1 MEINAQFRDSTLSPT
16 DFATVLT
23 RLGKIIDTMSGENAT
38 LAKSRWRLQGDS
50 PDEASLYPAFDEDG
64 PSSAALAVLNEEFRK
79 SKDQTFVS
87 IWDGNETSADGASMV
102 CHVGPQG
109 ELNSMAVEMLGEHG
123 LGIDTIIGTV
133 KQVTEQF
140 NPAYAEVSPP
150 EYFEKRVF
158 DDKPGVGWMLYLPN
172 VVTVQQVPE
181 ARALIPVPEAGK
193 KQTGTIIVSV
203 KDAVFS
209 ADNPEHVEI
218 ANRIEI
224 RLVDLDLLPRYTD
237 LLAPGQ

>member
-1 MEINAQFRDSTLSPT
+1 
-16 DFATVLT
+16 
-23 RLGKIIDTMSGENAT
+23 
-38 LAKSRWRLQGDS
+38 
-50 PDEASLYPAFDEDG
+50 
-64 PSSAALAVLNEEFRK
+64 
-79 SKDQTFVS
+79 
-87 IWDGNETSADGASMV
+87 
-102 CHVGPQG
+102 
-109 ELNSMAVEMLGEHG
+109 
-123 LGIDTIIGTV
+123 
-133 KQVTEQF
+133 
-140 NPAYAEVSPP
+140 
-150 EYFEKRVF
+150 
-158 DDKPGVGWMLYLPN
+158 
-172 VVTVQQVPE
+172 VQQVPE

>member
-1 MEINAQFRDSTLSPT
+1 MEINSQFRDVTLAPT

-23 RLGKIIDTMSGENAT
+23 RLGKIIDSMAEKNVE
-38 LAKSRWRLQGDS
+38 LVKNRWCLKGDS
-50 PDEASLYPAFDEDG
+50 QEEAALYPAFEG
-64 PSSAALAVLNEEFRK
+64 NEPSAAALAVLKERFRN
-79 SKDQTFVS
+79 SNDQTFVS
-87 IWDGNETSADGASMV
+87 IWDGNETSAGGASMV

-109 ELNSMAVEMLGEHG
+109 ELNSVAVEMLGEHG
-123 LGIDTIIGTV
+123 FGIDTVIGTV
-133 KQVTEQF
+133 GQVAQQF
-140 NPAYAEVSPP
+140 KPAYAEVSPP

-203 KDAVFS
+203 MDAMFS
-209 ADNPEHVEI
+209 VDNPEHVEV

-224 RLVDLDLLPRYTD
+224 RLVDLDLLPRYAD
-237 LLAPGQ
+237 LLRNQ

>member
-1 MEINAQFRDSTLSPT
+1 MEINSQFRDITLAPI

-23 RLGKIIDTMSGENAT
+23 RLGKIVDSMAEKNIE
-38 LAKSRWRLQGDS
+38 LAKSRWCLKGDS
-50 PDEASLYPAFDEDG
+50 QEEATLYPAFEG
-64 PSSAALAVLNEEFRK
+64 NEPSTAVLAVLNERFRN
-79 SKDQTFVS
+79 SQDQTFVS
-87 IWDGNETSADGASMV
+87 IWDGNKTSAGGASMV

-109 ELNSMAVEMLGEHG
+109 ELNSVAVEMLGEHG
-123 LGIDTIIGTV
+123 LNIETIIGTV
-133 KQVTEQF
+133 RRVAQEFK
-140 NPAYAEVSPP
+140 PAYAEVSPP

-181 ARALIPVPEAGK
+181 ARALIPVPEAVK

-203 KDAVFS
+203 TDAAFS
-209 ADNPEHVEI
+209 VDNPEHVEI

-224 RLVDLDLLPRYTD
+224 RLVDLDLLPRYAD
-237 LLAPGQ
+237 LLSNR